1 MKPRTLLVLTV
12 VVAALAAFVWFYERK
27 LPTSEEAK
35 AEEKKVLAGVKAD
48 AVREVSIVRGGTTV
62 RIVREGKPP
71 AEEEKKASDDEE
83 NAMPSST
90 SDWRLASPLQARA
103 DRSAVEGLLS
113 NVLGLEMA
121 RTLEKV
127 DRKEYGLA
135 PPAALVTVVTADGK
149 RTLEVG
155 RELPGTDQRAVAVA
169 GEAAVHAVTSS
180 FWSDLTKPPGD
191 WRSRELFAGTR
202 DDVERVSLQ
211 TGGNRIVLARRGD
224 EPWLE
229 APIADRADRE
239 RFDELVDALTT
250 LNATEFVDQPP
261 ASATE
266 LGLEPPQ
273 TVVEVVR
280 KGQAK
285 PLIPRPP
292 GGPGGRSTTSGLA
305 DGSPLWFRLE
315 LGAPK
320 AEPATA
326 PTPSDSSG
334 GGETAKTSTRY
345 ARADGQLVTINASAL
360 FESVARPPQEWRS
373 RGWTTFAVYDVD
385 KIEVKDGHGALTL
398 TRDEGDWKRGK
409 DKIFYGTVSDFL
421 AAVTDA
427 KAEKLLDASTA
438 AGLAAGPPA
447 LTITLTGSGGKSQT
461 LTLWPGRVEGPA
473 GPGAPARS
481 SGRDV
486 VLLMPA
492 ALPADLAEKLT
503 AIRKAEPL
511 KEATP
516 TPAP

>member
-1 MKPRTLLVLTV
+1 MKPRTLLVLTL

-27 LPTSEEAK
+27 LPTSDEAK

-48 AVREVSIVRGGTTV
+48 AVREVSIVRGATTV

-83 NAMPSST
+83 TPVSSPA

-103 DRSAVEGLLS
+103 DRSAVEGLLAS
-113 NVLGLEMA
+113 VLGLEKA

-127 DRKEYGLA
+127 DRKEFGLA

-169 GEAAVHAVTSS
+169 GEPAVHAVSGS
-180 FWSDLTKPPGD
+180 FWSDLTKPAGD

-211 TGGNRIVLARRGD
+211 TGGGRIVLARRGD

-261 ASATE
+261 PAAQ
-266 LGLEPPQ
+266 LGLEPPR

-280 KGQAK
+280 KGHAK
-285 PLIPRPP
+285 P
-292 GGPGGRSTTSGLA
+292 
-305 DGSPLWFRLE
+305 FRLV
-315 LGAPK
+315 LGAPT
-320 AEPATA
+320 AEPAAA
-326 PTPSDSSG
+326 PTPEPTPTDSSG
-334 GGETAKTSTRY
+334 GTPTKASTRY

-360 FESVARPPQEWRS
+360 DESVARPPQEWRS

-421 AAVTDA
+421 AAVTDG
-427 KAEKLLDASTA
+427 KAEKLLDPSAA

-447 LTITLTGSGGKSQT
+447 VTITLTGSGGKSQT

-486 VLLMPA
+486 LLLMPA
-492 ALPADLAEKLT
+492 GLPADLAEKL
-503 AIRKAEPL
+503 AAVRKAEPL
-511 KEATP
+511 KETPSP
-516 TPAP
+516 TPEP

>member
-1 MKPRTLLVLTV
+1 MKPRTLLVLTAI
-12 VVAALAAFVWFYERK
+12 VAALAAFVWFYERK
-27 LPTSEEAK
+27 LPTSDEAK
-35 AEEKKVLAGVKAD
+35 AEENKVLAGTKAD

-71 AEEEKKASDDEE
+71 AEEEKKEGADDE
-83 NAMPSST
+83 NAMPTST
-90 SDWRLASPLQARA
+90 SDWRLTSPLQARA

-113 NVLGLEMA
+113 SVLGLEKA

-127 DRKEYGLA
+127 DRKEYGLE

-169 GEAAVHAVTSS
+169 GEPAVHAVSGS
-180 FWSDLTKPPGD
+180 FWSDLTKAPGD

-211 TGGNRIVLARRGD
+211 SGGNRIVLARRGD

-239 RFDELVDALTT
+239 RFDELVDALTS
-250 LNATEFVDQPP
+250 LNATEFVDHPP
-261 ASATE
+261 APAAQ

-273 TVVEVVR
+273 TVVDVVR

-285 PLIPRPP
+285 P
-292 GGPGGRSTTSGLA
+292 
-305 DGSPLWFRLE
+305 FRLE
-315 LGAPK
+315 LGAAK
-320 AEPATA
+320 AEPAVAAPTPE
-326 PTPSDSSG
+326 PTPSDASANPPKS
-334 GGETAKTSTRY
+334 STRY

-360 FESVARPPQEWRS
+360 DESVTRPPQDWRS

-385 KIEVKDGHGALTL
+385 KVEVKDGHGALTL

-409 DKIFYGTVSDFL
+409 AKIFYGTVSDFL
-421 AAVTDA
+421 AAVSDA
-427 KAEKLLDASTA
+427 KAENLLEPAAA
-438 AGLAAGPPA
+438 AGLASGPPA

-481 SGRDV
+481 SGRDA
-486 VLLMPA
+486 VLMMPA
-492 ALPADLAEKLT
+492 GLPADLAEKLA

>member
-1 MKPRTLLVLTV
+1 MKPRTLLVLTAI
-12 VVAALAAFVWFYERK
+12 VAALAAFVWFYERK

-35 AEEKKVLAGVKAD
+35 AEEKKVLAGTKPD
-48 AVREVSIVRGGTTV
+48 AVREVSIVRGATTV
-62 RIVREGKPP
+62 HIVREGKPP
-71 AEEEKKASDDEE
+71 AEEEKKAGEDEE
-83 NAMPSST
+83 NPMPSST
-90 SDWRLASPLQARA
+90 SDWRLISPLQARA

-113 NVLGLEMA
+113 SVLGLEKA
-121 RTLEKV
+121 RTLEKA
-127 DRKEYGLA
+127 DRKEYGLE

-155 RELPGTDQRAVAVA
+155 REIPGTDQRAVAVA
-169 GEAAVHAVTSS
+169 GEPAVHAVSGS

-239 RFDELVDALTT
+239 RFDELVDALTS

-261 ASATE
+261 ASPAA

-273 TVVEVVR
+273 TVVEVGR

-285 PLIPRPP
+285 P
-292 GGPGGRSTTSGLA
+292 
-305 DGSPLWFRLE
+305 FRLV

-320 AEPATA
+320 AEPAAA
-326 PTPSDSSG
+326 PTPEPTPSEGS
-334 GGETAKTSTRY
+334 GETPKTSTRY
-345 ARADGQLVTINASAL
+345 ARADGQLVTINSSAL
-360 FESVARPPQEWRS
+360 DESVARPPQDWRS

-385 KIEVKDGHGALTL
+385 KVEVKDGHGALTL
-398 TRDEGDWKRGK
+398 TRDEGDWKREQRNKPGGK
-409 DKIFYGTVSDFL
+409 AKIFYGTVSDFL
-421 AAVTDA
+421 SAVTDA
-427 KAEKLLDASTA
+427 KAEKLLEASAA
-438 AGLAAGPPA
+438 AGLASGAPA
-447 LTITLTGSGGKSQT
+447 LTITLTGSGGKAQT

-481 SGRDV
+481 SGRDA
-486 VLLMPA
+486 VLMMPA
-492 ALPADLAEKLT
+492 GLPADLAEKLA

>member
-62 RIVREGKPP
+62 RIVREGKAP
-71 AEEEKKASDDEE
+71 AEEEKKEGEDEE
-83 NAMPSST
+83 SPMSSST
-90 SDWRLASPLQARA
+90 SEWRLTSPLQARA
-103 DRSAVEGLLS
+103 DRSAVDGLLS
-113 NVLGLEMA
+113 SVLGLEKA

-127 DRKEYGLA
+127 DRKEFGLA

-169 GEAAVHAVTSS
+169 GEPAVHAVSGG
-180 FWSDLTKPPGD
+180 FWSDLTKPAGD
-191 WRSRELFAGTR
+191 WRSRELFAGSR

-261 ASATE
+261 AAAQ

-285 PLIPRPP
+285 P
-292 GGPGGRSTTSGLA
+292 
-305 DGSPLWFRLE
+305 FRLV

-320 AEPATA
+320 AEPAAA
-326 PTPSDSSG
+326 PTPEPTPADSG
-334 GGETAKTSTRY
+334 AGAETKSSTRY

-360 FESVARPPQEWRS
+360 VESVMRPPQDWRS

-438 AGLAAGPPA
+438 AGLAAGSPA
-447 LTITLTGSGGKSQT
+447 VTMTLTGSGGKSQT

-492 ALPADLAEKLT
+492 GLPADLAEKL
-503 AIRKAEPL
+503 AAVRKAEPL

>member
-1 MKPRTLLVLTV
+1 VKPRTLLVLTV

-35 AEEKKVLAGVKAD
+35 AEEKKVLAGTKAD

-71 AEEEKKASDDEE
+71 AEEEKKQGEDEASPLSSPASDWQL
-83 NAMPSST
+83 T
-90 SDWRLASPLQARA
+90 SPLQARA

-113 NVLGLEMA
+113 SVLGLEKA

-127 DRKEYGLA
+127 DRKEFGLA
-135 PPAALVTVVTADGK
+135 PPAALVTVITAEGK

-169 GEAAVHAVTSS
+169 GEPAVHAVSGS
-180 FWSDLTKPPGD
+180 FWTDLTKPPGD

-261 ASATE
+261 ASPAQ

-280 KGQAK
+280 KGQTK
-285 PLIPRPP
+285 P
-292 GGPGGRSTTSGLA
+292 
-305 DGSPLWFRLE
+305 FRLV

-320 AEPATA
+320 AEPAA
-326 PTPSDSSG
+326 VPTPEPTPTDSSG
-334 GGETAKTSTRY
+334 GGTATKSSTRY

-360 FESVARPPQEWRS
+360 DESVARPPQDWRS

-398 TRDEGDWKRGK
+398 TRDEGDWKREQGSKPGGK

-438 AGLAAGPPA
+438 AGLAAGSPA

-492 ALPADLAEKLT
+492 GLPADLAEKL
-503 AIRKAEPL
+503 AGVRKAEPL